1 MEFILIDTQSTE
13 WNFMWDWLSSHPL
26 NNDLEEPR
34 SADNNGFEWEYVG
47 SFMQDKKVVHEFIHQ
62 QHPKTQAPIK
72 LSLNASNNFTEDT
85 ITRKFRIK

>member
-1 MEFILIDTQSTE
+1 MEFILIDTKSIE
-13 WNFMWDWLSSHPL
+13 SDYMWNWLENHPL
-26 NNDLEEPR
+26 NIDLEEPR

-72 LSLNASNNFTEDT
+72 LSLNASNHFTEDA
-85 ITRKFRIK
+85 IIRKFRIK